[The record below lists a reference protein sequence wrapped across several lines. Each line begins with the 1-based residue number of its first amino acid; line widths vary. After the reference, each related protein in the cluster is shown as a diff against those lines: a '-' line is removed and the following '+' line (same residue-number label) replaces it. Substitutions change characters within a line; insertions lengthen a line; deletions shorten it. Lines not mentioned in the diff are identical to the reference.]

1 MFLDASTWQAL
12 AIVGAVGGV
21 AGLIAGFVANA
32 SNLLGAILIGMIGG
46 IAGSAIM
53 RIAGAPAIASV
64 GDGFSLVWAAAAV
77 SSSAT
82 SSVAP
87 TSRPHRRALRR
98 SPG

>member
-1 MFLDASTWQAL
+1 MCRDVPRRIHL
-12 AIVGAVGGV
+12 AGACHRGAVGGV

-64 GDGFSLVWAAAAV
+64 GDGFSLVWAAV
-77 SSSAT
+77 GGLLLGY
-82 SSVAP
+82 VVG
-87 TSRPHRRALRR
+87 R
-98 SPG
+98 SN

>member
-64 GDGFSLVWAAAAV
+64 GDGFSLVWAAV
-77 SSSAT
+77 GGLLLGY
-82 SSVAP
+82 VVG
-87 TSRPHRRALRR
+87 R
-98 SPG
+98 SN